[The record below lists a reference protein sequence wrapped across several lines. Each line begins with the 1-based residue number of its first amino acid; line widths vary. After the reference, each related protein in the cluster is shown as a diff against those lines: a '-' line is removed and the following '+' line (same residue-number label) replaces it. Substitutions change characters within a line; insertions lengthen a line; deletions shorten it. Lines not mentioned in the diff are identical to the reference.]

1 MMRKLLI
8 AITLVLPMAASAL
21 SFTQANGV
29 NYSQNTDEY
38 SRSRCKLDVYYPTDA
53 KNLPVVVWFHGGG
66 LTGGEKFIPNE
77 LKDKGV
83 VVVGVNYRLLPKATL
98 QECIDDAAAA
108 VAWAFKNISKYGGSP
123 SKIYVSG
130 HSAGGYLTSMIGL
143 DKQYLLKYGIDA
155 DSIKALIPFSGQSIT
170 PFAQRQIKG
179 MSPKQPLVDEMAPLF
194 HVRPDAPPVV
204 LITGDRNR
212 ELYGRYEE
220 TAYLWRML
228 KEVGHKAVYLYE
240 LDGYDH
246 GSMASPAFPIL
257 LDHLRAIEAGK

>member
-29 NYSQNTDEY
+29 NYSQNADEY

-130 HSAGGYLTSMIGL
+130 H
-143 DKQYLLKYGIDA
+143 
-155 DSIKALIPFSGQSIT
+155 
-170 PFAQRQIKG
+170 
-179 MSPKQPLVDEMAPLF
+179 
-194 HVRPDAPPVV
+194 
-204 LITGDRNR
+204 
-212 ELYGRYEE
+212 
-220 TAYLWRML
+220 
-228 KEVGHKAVYLYE
+228 
-240 LDGYDH
+240 
-246 GSMASPAFPIL
+246 
-257 LDHLRAIEAGK
+257 